1 MLFKSMDT
9 RMSPLFSSLNVLNID
24 DLFKLEIAKHVHK
37 FSTTSLPDIF
47 HEQYTLQ
54 SHVHQRTI
62 RTRSTT
68 RSDIVVKRTKK
79 CIGKKTSTV
88 LGATI
93 WNEIPESIRK
103 HGLKSFAKA
112 YKESLIEQYA

>member
-1 MLFKSMDT
+1 M
-9 RMSPLFSSLNVLNID
+9 
-24 DLFKLEIAKHVHK
+24 HK